1 MAQQIMREDFDWNA
15 EFQNSQG
22 EVDQHSGVPGRVM
35 LVLEFLMLMS
45 LIRET
50 WQNNRPEL
58 GRTLFL
64 HDGPLSIGGRYGHMI
79 RPMSRFLREA
89 ERNEDRIYLCGVEK
103 SGRFV
108 RHLLAQKM
116 DSPKEGITFAVPGRG
131 YVQVNI
137 DGRPLETDHNYGERN
152 VLGERVFVL
161 LPENR
166 RYVLSIP
173 ARSGLRMCMTRC
185 WITIRSTRWRRY
197 LG

>member
-1 MAQQIMREDFDWNA
+1 
-15 EFQNSQG
+15 
-22 EVDQHSGVPGRVM
+22 
-35 LVLEFLMLMS
+35 
-45 LIRET
+45 
-50 WQNNRPEL
+50 
-58 GRTLFL
+58 
-64 HDGPLSIGGRYGHMI
+64 
-79 RPMSRFLREA
+79 MSRFLREA

-116 DSPKEGITFAVPGRG
+116 DSPKEGITFAVPGHG

-137 DGRPLETDHNYGERN
+137 DGRPMETDHNYGERN

-197 LG
+197 LD